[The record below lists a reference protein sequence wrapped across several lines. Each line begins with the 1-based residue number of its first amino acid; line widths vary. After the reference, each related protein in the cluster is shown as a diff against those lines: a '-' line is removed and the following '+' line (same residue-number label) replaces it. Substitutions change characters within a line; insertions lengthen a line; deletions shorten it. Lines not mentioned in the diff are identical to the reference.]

1 MQFIIALKKLII
13 MKFNNQKYEHSFN
26 DGDINVI
33 KLNKGLNE
41 EIIKTISN
49 LKQEDDWLIKSRLDA

>member
-1 MQFIIALKKLII
+1 

-26 DGDINVI
+26 DGDINII

-41 EIIKTISN
+41 EVIKTISN
-49 LKQEDDWLIKSRLDA
+49 LKQEDD